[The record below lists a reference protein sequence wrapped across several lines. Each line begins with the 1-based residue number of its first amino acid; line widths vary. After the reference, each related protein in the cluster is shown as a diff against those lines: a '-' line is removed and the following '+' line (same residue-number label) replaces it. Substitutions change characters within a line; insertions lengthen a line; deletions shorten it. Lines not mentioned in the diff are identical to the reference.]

1 MRLILA
7 LSLVLTLSACL
18 NPMSLL
24 SGLGGGG
31 SGTNVNANTQVGA
44 ENNQSLLDQSSD
56 ISGENVAVDQ
66 STGGFSVDGAIESVK
81 VMNQDIP
88 TWVILMMILG
98 WMLPSPIEI
107 WRGFLKTITLGRYR
121 GLDRQIKDEVQR
133 ATP

>member
-1 MRLILA
+1 MTKVNLILA

-24 SGLGGGG
+24 GGLGGGG

-121 GLDRQIKDEVQR
+121 G
-133 ATP
+133 